1 MRSRRRQ
8 RVINILSPVF
18 KLCLAV
24 YISKAMVSKFIE
36 LDRINTTFR
45 NGPESISLRGLNS
58 RNHVVPS
65 PSCVRLEEVRY
76 LISVR
81 IQKTGT
87 KRLFRRLKATAGS
100 ACDWTS
106 CPCQNRQWHNEVAEL
121 IERHGESCSSSIRA
135 MSCLLTCGRES
146 PYIFWFDVPHADWKD
161 YESGIKLAKAADPSS
176 VLFTTNLR
184 EPVARVLSEFRH
196 AKYEKYMW
204 DYVVPDQS
212 MSLMDFLR
220 CDACKPGTENRQ
232 TRMLAGVGDR
242 PWYEVYT
249 SREAMLQQAKD
260 NLAKTLWFGLYEKY
274 EESIRL
280 LEHALPDIADNMME
294 TETNT
299 NPSDSVNGLTKDNTS
314 VYGLQFAEAVEEIR
328 QKNSLDIQL
337 YAYAIKLFE
346 ERLRRVSGM
355 RKCDRQY
362 SSISGLDKYKDED
375 ACWTDLY
382 NESLFVLRQ
391 TNGYETDFK
400 FKMRSNSQKP
410 RELKKNNYVLAFGA
424 ASVMGILSS
433 NPYVFR
439 LEAYLNMP
447 VLPVGFGGGSPRQV
461 EELLTRKGDEGQS
474 VRELVAHSKYVIVE
488 AMSGRSIENSLC
500 QKPSIGLQ
508 EKCVT
513 EDGKSIQGDDW
524 WRQFA
529 ATSELGA
536 YARLV
541 NETRENWIQEH
552 KKLIRLI
559 RSLLNPQSKV
569 IFLYVSKCEFKKKEL
584 GCFPQL
590 VEKDWLA
597 PVAEFADIHLEVIS
611 DASVPKTS
619 SFALP
624 NQSCRCWTRGDKI
637 CSYFP
642 GMSRDCSCG
651 FIENNYYP
659 TDEEHSIIFEK
670 LAQAIRLST

>member
-1 MRSRRRQ
+1 
-8 RVINILSPVF
+8 
-18 KLCLAV
+18 
-24 YISKAMVSKFIE
+24 
-36 LDRINTTFR
+36 
-45 NGPESISLRGLNS
+45 
-58 RNHVVPS
+58 
-65 PSCVRLEEVRY
+65 VRLEGVRY
-76 LISVR
+76 LISIR

-87 KRLFRRLKATAGS
+87 KRLFRRLKAIAGS
-100 ACDWTS
+100 SCDWTS
-106 CPCQNRQWHNEVAEL
+106 CPCQNRNSQIVDAEL
-121 IERHGESCSSSIRA
+121 IKRHGESCSSSSRA
-135 MSCLLTCGRES
+135 MSCLLTCGREH

-161 YESGIKLAKAADPSS
+161 YESGLKLTKVADPSS
-176 VLFTTNLR
+176 VIFTTNLR

-212 MSLMDFLR
+212 MSLMEFLR
-220 CDACKPGTENRQ
+220 CDVCKAGTENRQ

-242 PWYEVYT
+242 PWHEVYT
-249 SREAMLQQAKD
+249 SHEAMLQQAKD
-260 NLAKTLWFGLYEKY
+260 NLAKTIWFGLFEKY

-280 LEHALPDIADNMME
+280 LEYALPDIADSMLQ
-294 TETNT
+294 TDTRT
-299 NPSDSVNGLTKDNTS
+299 NPSDGVNWLTKDNTS
-314 VYGLQFAEAVEEIR
+314 LYGLQFAEAFEEIR

-337 YAYAIKLFE
+337 YDYAVSLFKQ
-346 ERLRRVSGM
+346 RQRRVSGKL
-355 RKCDRQY
+355 KCGRQY

-382 NESLFVLRQ
+382 NESLFVLSQ
-391 TNGYETDFK
+391 KNGYETNFM
-400 FKMRSNSQKP
+400 FKMRSNFQEP
-410 RELKKNNYVLAFGA
+410 RELMKNNYVLVFGA

-439 LEAYLNMP
+439 LEARLNMP

-461 EELLTRKGDEGQS
+461 EELLTQKGAEGES

-500 QKPSIGLQ
+500 KKPSIGLQ

-513 EDGKSIQGDDW
+513 DDGRVIQGDDW
-524 WRQFA
+524 WRNFA
-529 ATSELGA
+529 ATSDSGA

-541 NETRENWIQEH
+541 NETRENWIQQH

-559 RSLLNPQSKV
+559 RSLISSQSKV
-569 IFLYVSKCEFKKKEL
+569 IFLYISKCEFQKKEL

-590 VEKDWLA
+590 VEKNWLT
-597 PVAEFADIHLEVIS
+597 PVAGLADIHLEVIS
-611 DASVPKTS
+611 DATVPKTS

-624 NQSCRCWTRGDKI
+624 HQTCRCWTRGDKI

-659 TDEEHSIIFEK
+659 TDEEHSTIFER
-670 LAQAIRLST
+670 LVQALELRSA